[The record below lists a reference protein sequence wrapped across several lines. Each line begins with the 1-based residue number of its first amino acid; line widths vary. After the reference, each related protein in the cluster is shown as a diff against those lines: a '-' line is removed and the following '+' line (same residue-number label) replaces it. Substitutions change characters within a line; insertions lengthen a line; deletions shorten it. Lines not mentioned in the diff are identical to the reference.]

1 MRYVLIGLM
10 AVFFAP
16 FAAAQACDLVLTE
29 AEQDYRMGQF
39 DQAIDR
45 LTRCLDANALAGD
58 DRRRA
63 YRLIG
68 LSYIGKDRE
77 AEAREAVRQLLA
89 VAPGYQPDPAM
100 DPPPF
105 VELVEEERRAVRP
118 PRPEGGPRVAS
129 APFAIEGFFVRGF
142 GSGLSNAVE
151 SDPRETGGGGG
162 LALGYGF
169 GRGFAAFAQIE
180 GNGVSGNGGGSYT
193 QAYLDLGVRY
203 AFGDGQR
210 ALVPYALG
218 ALTGQMAELPNVNL
232 GGVVTDVT
240 YTGAAFT
247 LGGGALYFFSPGLAL
262 DGGLAFSLGSYS
274 SVEAA
279 GTSTSNFDAL
289 SSNAVRVQLGVS
301 WFPGR

>member
-10 AVFFAP
+10 ALIFAP

-45 LTRCLDANALAGD
+45 LTRCLDSGALAGD
-58 DRRRA
+58 ERRRA

-105 VELVEEERRAVRP
+105 VTMVEEERRTARPVRAQTA
-118 PRPEGGPRVAS
+118 PRGTV
-129 APFAIEGFFVRGF
+129 APFATEGFFVRGF
-142 GSGLSNAVE
+142 GAGLSNGIE

-169 GRGFAAFAQIE
+169 GRGLAAFAQVE
-180 GNGVSGNGGGSYT
+180 GSSVSGNGGGSYT
-193 QAYLDLGVRY
+193 QAYFDLGVRY
-203 AFGDGQR
+203 AFGEGQF
-210 ALVPYALG
+210 VPYALG
-218 ALTGQMAELPNVNL
+218 ALTGQMARLPNVNL

-240 YTGAAFT
+240 YSGAAFT
-247 LGGGALYFFSPGLAL
+247 LGGGALYFLAPGLAL

-274 SVEAA
+274 SVEA
-279 GTSTSNFDAL
+279 GGVSTSNFDAL